1 MVRVSSLLAELSKM
15 KEKYTGVVVMPQE
28 NRMIAL
34 SASSSDSGLGKHLN
48 KMHTT
53 ISFFLLISVRY
64 HFSDPTLK
72 LIFHVAYTY

>member
-64 HFSDPTLK
+64 LFL
-72 LIFHVAYTY
+72 